1 MTTLVTCG
9 PSFEPIDQ
17 VRRLTNFSTGELGVM
32 LCEALAH
39 AGHDVI
45 CLKGVGATVP
55 HPAQPVRTIHF
66 ATNEDL
72 QRELEQLSRT
82 EKVGAVFHTA
92 ALCDFKVVSATS
104 GSGTRLDAAK
114 IPSRID
120 SITLVLEPA
129 LKIIGHLRPL
139 FPGARIVGWKYELVG
154 AQADA
159 VEKALRQIKENH
171 IKACVVN
178 GDAYG
183 DGFGFCTT
191 HGVQQHCATK
201 VALCEFLVGWLKT
214 DVTA

>member
-1 MTTLVTCG
+1 MTILVTCG

-17 VRRLTNFSTGELGVM
+17 VRRLTNFSTGELGV
-32 LCEALAH
+32 LLTETLVR
-39 AGHDVI
+39 AGHDVL
-45 CLKGVGATVP
+45 CLKGVGATAP
-55 HPAQPVRTIHF
+55 QPAAPVRTIPF
-66 ATNEDL
+66 ATNDDL
-72 QRELEQLSRT
+72 QRELERIAHE

-104 GSGTRLDAAK
+104 SSGARLDAAK

-129 LKIIGHLRPL
+129 LKVIGGLRPL

-154 AQADA
+154 KQSDA
-159 VEKALRQIKENH
+159 VEKAVRQIKENH

-183 DGFGFCTT
+183 DGFGFCTAA
-191 HGVQQHCATK
+191 GVHHHSGTK
-201 VALCEFLVGWLKT
+201 AELCEFLVHWLTKPI
-214 DVTA
+214 